1 MVDLTELRNY
11 MKAQAESDRNMKW
24 VQVEGVDIED
34 ALRQAAIE
42 LGLPVKKL
50 DYEIRESGR
59 KGKLGLRPKKC
70 VIVAYPSLVSEEA
83 EAEAEED
90 FIVAGVE
97 EKPVDADGRVTV
109 RFTDEGVLLKV
120 FPPVG
125 RGRKVTVKEA
135 LAKIKE
141 RSVKDIDTSLVE
153 KVVKEANEEFVKIGD
168 FAYNPAADPV
178 ITIDITDFD
187 MKAFIS
193 IMPPG
198 PGGID
203 IDYETV
209 ESFLKNNN
217 VIHGINEELI
227 RNLEDF
233 PVYGK
238 PILVAEGTKP
248 VNGSDARIIYNFNTD
263 RSNVKLKEKN
273 GRVDFKEQNLI
284 KNVVEG
290 QALARKV
297 PAEQGKSGRTVTGR
311 LLPAED
317 GKDVEIGIGKNVKL
331 SEDGNTAIAEINGQ
345 VIMLGNKLNVEPIYV
360 VNGDVNLKNG
370 GNVIFLGTVL
380 VKGSVTDGFK
390 VKAAGNIEV
399 MGNVGKSELDAE
411 GDIIIHQGVNGKS
424 SGFVRAGK
432 GVWSKFI
439 ENTIVDAGEIVFA
452 TDGIINSKVDA
463 QQKIVCQGKRAT
475 IVGGVLRAAEEI
487 HAKTLGTVAGSET
500 VLEVGYDPKKKERLV
515 VISEEIEALEKEL
528 EEINLNVVTL
538 QRLMKT
544 KKKLPDDKQ
553 AYYDDLLE
561 KQKDTVDR
569 KNVLEDE
576 SLEIKE
582 YLESLEV
589 TGRISASSRVFPG
602 VKLSIKNAYLEIKS
616 EYKAVT
622 FINEDRLVKI
632 TKYEELEEDYS
643 QKY

>member
-1 MVDLTELRNY
+1 MVDLNELREY
-11 MKAQAESDRNMKW
+11 MKTQAESDRTVKW
-24 VQVEGVDIED
+24 VQVEGVDLED

-70 VIVAYPSLVSEEA
+70 VIVAYPSLVEEEA
-83 EAEAEED
+83 ETENEED
-90 FIVAGVE
+90 FTVSGVE
-97 EKPVDADGRVTV
+97 DKPVDVDGKITV
-109 RFTDEGVLLKV
+109 RFTTEGVFIKV
-120 FPPVG
+120 FPPLG
-125 RGRKVTVKEA
+125 KGRKVTVKEA

-141 RSVKDIDTSLVE
+141 RSVKDIDYDLVE
-153 KVVKEANEEFVKIGD
+153 KAVKEANEEFVKIGD
-168 FAYNPAADPV
+168 FIYNPAADPV
-178 ITIDITDFD
+178 MTIDITDFD
-187 MKAFIS
+187 MKAFLT

-198 PGGID
+198 DGGID
-203 IDYETV
+203 IDYEAV

-217 VIHGINEELI
+217 VIHGINEDLI
-227 RNLEDF
+227 RELEDF

-238 PILVAEGTKP
+238 PLLVAEGTKP

-263 RSNVKLKEKN
+263 RKHLQLKEKN

-317 GKDVEIGIGKNVKL
+317 GKDIDIGIGKNVRL

-345 VIMLGNKLNVEPIYV
+345 VVMIGNKLNVEPVYV
-360 VNGDVNLKNG
+360 VNGDVNLKNS
-370 GNVIFLGTVL
+370 GNVIFLGTVF
-380 VKGSVTDGFK
+380 VKGSVADGFK

-411 GDIIIHQGVNGKS
+411 GDIIIHQGINGKG

-439 ENTIVDAGEIVFA
+439 ENTIVDAGEIVVA

-515 VISEEIEALEKEL
+515 AIEEEIESLEKEL
-528 EEINLNVVTL
+528 DEINLNITTL
-538 QRLMKT
+538 QRLLKT
-544 KKKLPDDKQ
+544 KKKLSEEKQ
-553 AYYDDLLE
+553 HYYEDLLE
-561 KQKDTVDR
+561 KQKDIVDK
-569 KNVLEDE
+569 KNILEDE

-582 YLESLEV
+582 YLEGLKIN
-589 TGRISASSRVFPG
+589 GRISASSRVFPG

>member
-1 MVDLTELRNY
+1 MVDITELREY
-11 MKAQAESDRNMKW
+11 MKTQAESDRNMKW
-24 VQVEGVDIED
+24 VQVEGEDIED

-70 VIVAYPSLVSEEA
+70 VIVAYPSLTEATPESET
-83 EAEAEED
+83 EED
-90 FIVAGVE
+90 FTVPGVE
-97 EKPVDADGRVTV
+97 EKPADVDGRVAV

-120 FPPVG
+120 FPPEGKG
-125 RGRKVTVKEA
+125 RRITVKEA
-135 LAKIKE
+135 LAKVKE
-141 RSVKDIDTSLVE
+141 RSVKDINHALIE
-153 KVVKEANEEFVKIGD
+153 KVVQEANEEFVKIGD
-168 FAYNPAADPV
+168 FVYNPASDPV

-187 MKAFIS
+187 MKAFIT

-198 PGGID
+198 KGGID
-203 IDYETV
+203 IDYDAV

-217 VIHGINEELI
+217 VIHGINESLI
-227 RNLEDF
+227 RDLEDF

-238 PILVAEGTKP
+238 PLLVAEGTKP

-263 RSNVKLKEKN
+263 RSHMQLKEKN
-273 GRVDFKEQNLI
+273 GKVDFKEQNLI

-297 PAEQGKSGRTVTGR
+297 PAEPGKSGRTVTGR

-317 GKDVEIGIGKNVKL
+317 GKDVEIGIGKNVRL
-331 SEDGNTAIAEINGQ
+331 SEDGNTAVAEINGQ
-345 VIMLGNKLNVEPIYV
+345 VVMIGNKINVEPIYV
-360 VNGDVNLKNG
+360 VNGDVNLKNS
-370 GNVIFLGTVL
+370 GNVIFLGTVI
-380 VKGSVTDGFK
+380 VKGSVEDGFK

-411 GDIIIHQGVNGKS
+411 GDILIHQGVNGKG
-424 SGFVRAGK
+424 SGIVRAGK

-439 ENTIVDAGEIVFA
+439 ENTIVDAGEIVVA

-475 IVGGVLRAAEEI
+475 IVGGTLRAAEEI

-515 VISEEIEALEKEL
+515 SIGAEIEDLEKEL
-528 EEINLNVVTL
+528 DEITLNITTL
-538 QRLMKT
+538 QRLMKS
-544 KKKLPDDKQ
+544 KKKLPEDKQ
-553 AYYDDLLE
+553 AYYNELLE
-561 KQKDTVDR
+561 KQKDIVS
-569 KNVLEDE
+569 KKQVLEDE
-576 SLEIKE
+576 SIEIKE
-582 YLESLEV
+582 YLESLEI

-602 VKLSIKNAYLEIKS
+602 VKLSIKNAFLEIKS

-622 FINEDRLVKI
+622 FIQEDRLVKI

-643 QKY
+643 QKH